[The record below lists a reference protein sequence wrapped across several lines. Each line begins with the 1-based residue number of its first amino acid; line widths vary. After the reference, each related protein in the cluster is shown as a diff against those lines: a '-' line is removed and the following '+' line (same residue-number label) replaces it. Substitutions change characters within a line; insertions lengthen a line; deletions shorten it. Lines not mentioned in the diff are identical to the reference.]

1 MDGTLNELISNK
13 EIKFIFVGGKGG
25 VGKTTTSS
33 SIAIELSKK
42 RGKTLLISTDPAH
55 NLSDAFKQKFT
66 SEPTQVNGLPNL
78 MALEID
84 PKKSTGLKT
93 MFKDF
98 DENGALGEFTKDF
111 GFMQEM
117 LSQTPGIDEV
127 VVFGD
132 MMKMAKT
139 MDVEVVVFDTA
150 PTGHTLKLLG
160 FPQVFEKGIN
170 YISIKNKFCIKERL
184 KKILI

>member
-1 MDGTLNELISNK
+1 MDGTLNELVSNK

-55 NLSDAFKQKFT
+55 NLSDTFKQKL
-66 SEPTQVNGLPNL
+66 SNEPTPINGVPNL
-78 MALEID
+78 MALEIN
-84 PKKSTGLKT
+84 PKKSSGLKT

-98 DENGALGEFTKDF
+98 DEEGTLSEFTKDF

-132 MMKMAKT
+132 MMKMAKS
-139 MDVEVVVFDTA
+139 MEVEVVVFDTA

-160 FPQVFEKGIN
+160 FPQVFEKGD
-170 YISIKNKFCIKERL
+170 F
-184 KKILI
+184 

>member
-1 MDGTLNELISNK
+1 MEGTLKELVSS
-13 EIKFIFVGGKGG
+13 ETIKFIFVGGKGG

-33 SIAIELSKK
+33 SLAIELASR

-66 SEPTQVNGLPNL
+66 HEPTPVNGVANL
-78 MALEID
+78 LAMEVD
-84 PKKSTGLKT
+84 PKKGSSIKT

-98 DENGALGEFTKDF
+98 DSEGSLKEFTKDF
-111 GFMQEM
+111 GFMNELVGQM
-117 LSQTPGIDEV
+117 PGIDEV
-127 VVFGD
+127 VVFSD
-132 MMKMAKT
+132 MMRMAEK

-160 FPQVFEKGIN
+160 FPEIFEKG
-170 YISIKNKFCIKERL
+170 E
-184 KKILI
+184 LIDIRCWL

>member
-1 MDGTLNELISNK
+1 MAGTLQELISNK

-33 SIAIELSKK
+33 SIAIELAKH

-66 SEPTQVNGLPNL
+66 SEPSAVNGIPNL
-78 MALEID
+78 MALEVD
-84 PKKSTGLKT
+84 PKKSSGLKT

-98 DENGALGEFTKDF
+98 DENGTLAEFTKDF
-111 GFMQEM
+111 GFLQEM

-132 MMKMAKT
+132 MMKMAKS
-139 MDVEVVVFDTA
+139 MEVEVVVFDTA

-160 FPQVFEKGIN
+160 FPQVFEKGRENAHLMFI
-170 YISIKNKFCIKERL
+170 
-184 KKILI
+184 